1 MPTLQ
6 EEFQAYK
13 ELMESA
19 IARAAIAVEAWI
31 PEKVGDRI
39 AGKVVELGSITTVYG
54 EYATTT
60 LEVFGDYVE
69 NGETKTAEAG
79 KQLVRVAWMGAVLQA
94 QYMRMRPDGDDLVA
108 FHFQSLE
115 TPKSGMKDYPLIQ
128 AVVIDWTTKKA
139 KRPVDPTVH
148 VPTTEEIVNADP
160 RTGEVTPGTSPLEQR
175 PGEPPLT
182 TPEEDAAAL
191 AKAEAKRK

>member
-6 EEFQAYK
+6 DEFQAFK
-13 ELMESA
+13 DLMESA

-69 NGETKTAEAG
+69 NGETKTAEG
-79 KQLVRVAWMGAVLQA
+79 KLIRVAWMGAVLQA

-128 AVVIDWTTKKA
+128 AVVIDWTTRKA
-139 KRPVDPTVH
+139 KRPVDPSVH
-148 VPTTEEIVNADP
+148 VPSTEEVVNADP
-160 RTGEVTPGTSPLEQR
+160 RTGEIVPGRSPLEPR
-175 PGEPPLT
+175 DGEPPLT
-182 TPEEDAAAL
+182 TPEEDAAAV
-191 AKAEAKRK
+191 AKAEAKRR